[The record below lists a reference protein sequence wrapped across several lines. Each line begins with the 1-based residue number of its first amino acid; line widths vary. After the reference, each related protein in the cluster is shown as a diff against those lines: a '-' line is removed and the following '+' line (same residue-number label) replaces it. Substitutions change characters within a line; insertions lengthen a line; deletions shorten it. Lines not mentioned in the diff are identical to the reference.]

1 MSSGGGKLPAPEDDN
16 FDEFEKD
23 DKYGA
28 VLQKDLDRLTGGMQ
42 VVKESYLDLDNIER
56 MVATPEEGN
65 RPTEGKQP
73 FLVDQLER
81 NEWFKSDVQARDARI
96 QKILETHPA
105 IKKYDLKDKINET
118 MLEMSPVR

>member
-1 MSSGGGKLPAPEDDN
+1 MSSDGGQIRPEEEAD

-42 VVKESYLDLDNIER
+42 VVKESHLDLDQLEK

-65 RPTEGKQP
+65 RPT
-73 FLVDQLER
+73 
-81 NEWFKSDVQARDARI
+81 
-96 QKILETHPA
+96 
-105 IKKYDLKDKINET
+105 
-118 MLEMSPVR
+118 

>member
-1 MSSGGGKLPAPEDDN
+1 MSSGGGQIPTDNGDEN

-56 MVATPEEGN
+56 VVATPEEGN
-65 RPTEGKQP
+65 RPT
-73 FLVDQLER
+73 
-81 NEWFKSDVQARDARI
+81 
-96 QKILETHPA
+96 
-105 IKKYDLKDKINET
+105 
-118 MLEMSPVR
+118 

>member
-1 MSSGGGKLPAPEDDN
+1 MSSGGGQIPENGSEN

-65 RPTEGKQP
+65 RPT
-73 FLVDQLER
+73 
-81 NEWFKSDVQARDARI
+81 
-96 QKILETHPA
+96 
-105 IKKYDLKDKINET
+105 
-118 MLEMSPVR
+118 